1 MHLLAALLALL
12 TPTHS
17 QINGGLS
24 FLFAGNRDILG
35 LVERSGL
42 RIRSVSADLETAGCA
57 RYSISVRWWVGFKR
71 LLRLPLYDN
80 MV

>member
-42 RIRSVSADLETAGCA
+42 RIRSVERKHMGTTMLIIAENPAS
-57 RYSISVRWWVGFKR
+57 
-71 LLRLPLYDN
+71 
-80 MV
+80 